1 MKSYVRV
8 LAAREA
14 GEQPG
19 DFYSPLWEVDFESDL
34 VKFRKQKNGSSESGG
49 SWENSSTPDT

>member
-1 MKSYVRV
+1 MKSYACV

-19 DFYSPLWEVDFESDL
+19 DFYSPSVGGEQESDL

-49 SWENSSTPDT
+49 S

>member
-1 MKSYVRV
+1 MKSYVCV

-19 DFYSPLWEVDFESDL
+19 DFYSPSVGGGLESDL